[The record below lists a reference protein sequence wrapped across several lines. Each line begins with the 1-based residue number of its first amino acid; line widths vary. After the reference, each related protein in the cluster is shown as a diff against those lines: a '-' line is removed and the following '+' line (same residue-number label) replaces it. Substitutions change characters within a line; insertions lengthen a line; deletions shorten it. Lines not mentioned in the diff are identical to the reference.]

1 MKKFYGKALHRGIA
15 VGPVAVLQ
23 KESQSVEYRKI
34 EHPEEELGRVY
45 KAIKV
50 SKEQLKELYDK
61 TLREVGEREA
71 AIFEVHQM
79 LLEDE
84 NYLNMACRMVKTEL
98 VCGEYAVAKTG
109 ETFSE
114 MFAGTEDEYMK
125 TRAADVKDIS
135 NRLIQNLRGRKG
147 TELEVKEPSILV
159 ANDLEPSE
167 AMGLDRSKILAI
179 VTIHGSEYSH
189 AAILARMMNIP
200 ALIGVQAELD
210 AIESGTDALVDGMEG
225 EFILEPD
232 ESLRKEAAEKI
243 RNMREE
249 DDLLQELKGK
259 ENRTLSGKKI
269 NVYANIA
276 GLDEMENVLKSDAEG
291 IGLVRSEFLYLER
304 NDFPKEEEL
313 FQVYVQIL
321 RKMGKKKVIIRTLDM
336 GVDKRADY
344 FQLGQEKNPAL
355 GYRGIRICLKQPELF
370 RTQLRALFRASA
382 YGNLSIMYPMITSS
396 EEVSKIYEIIEAVK
410 KELAAEQI
418 PFENPE
424 QGIMI
429 ETPAAVMIS
438 DKLAQMV
445 DFFSIGT
452 NDLTQY
458 TLAVDR
464 QNEKVSDFYNVHHEA
479 IIRMIQMVADNAHGC
494 GKWVGICGELAADL
508 DLTDAFVKMGV
519 DELSVVPSMILRL
532 RKHIREL
539 P

>member
-45 KAIKV
+45 EAIKV

-84 NYLNMACRMVKTEL
+84 DYLNMACRMVKTEL

-125 TRAADVKDIS
+125 ARAADVKDIS
-135 NRLIQNLRGRKG
+135 NRLIQNLRGWKG

-210 AIESGTDALVDGMEG
+210 AIESGTYAFVDGMEG

-232 ESLRKEAAEKI
+232 ESLRREAAEKI
-243 RNMREE
+243 RKMREE

-344 FQLGQEKNPAL
+344 FQLGQEENPAL
-355 GYRGIRICLKQPELF
+355 GYRGIRICLKQPEIF
-370 RTQLRALFRASA
+370 RTQLRALLRASI

-396 EEVSKIYEIIEAVK
+396 EEVSKIYKIIETVK
-410 KELAAEQI
+410 KELVAEQI

-464 QNEKVSDFYNVHHEA
+464 QNEKVSDFYNAHHEA
-479 IIRMIQMVADNAHGC
+479 IIRMIRMVIDNAHRC